1 MRGRILDPLGNE
13 RGASI
18 VLVSLMM
25 AALMGMAALAID
37 VGMLYNARAEAQR
50 AADSAALAGAG
61 SLLVTAQEERAR
73 SIAIEF
79 GNANKIQGVSVE
91 LLEEDV
97 EVDVSAMTVRVT
109 ARRSAS
115 RGNAMA
121 TWFARVF
128 GVDAVDVAARATAVV
143 GSTNA
148 ATCLKPWILPDAW
161 DDIDLNGRFD
171 AGVDYYEA
179 AVTGYGS
186 NYRDGVPA
194 SNGIDPPGTTYVA
207 DFGRPIM
214 LKSGDPKKAPQ
225 PGWYYPWD
233 IPQLDGGPATG
244 GDRYRWNIA
253 NCNPSV
259 VTIGEQY
266 MIENGNMIG
275 PTRQGMDQLIT
286 QDPGAYWD
294 LGGDSIAMSGA
305 PSWEASPRIVH
316 MPLYD
321 PREEIAPGKKPVTI
335 TNVTAFFVEEMRGD
349 DVYGRFLYASGVP
362 SGSEVSGGAAL
373 KYVHLIE

>member
-1 MRGRILDPLGNE
+1 MRFRILDPLRNE

-61 SLLVTAQEERAR
+61 SLLVAPDEERAR

-79 GNANKIQGVSVE
+79 GTKNNVQGVPVE
-91 LLEEDV
+91 LLDEDV
-97 EVDVSAMTVRVT
+97 EVDVNAMTVGVT
-109 ARRSAS
+109 VRRAAS
-115 RGNAMA
+115 RGNAMT

-128 GVDAVDVAARATAVV
+128 GVDEVDVAARAAAAV

-148 ATCLKPWILPDAW
+148 ATCLMPWIVPDAW
-161 DDIDLNGRFD
+161 DDIDLNDRFD
-171 AGVDYYEA
+171 AGVDKYDPG
-179 AVTGYGS
+179 VTSYGS
-186 NYRDGVPA
+186 DYRDGVPA
-194 SNGIDPPGTTYVA
+194 SNGFDPPGTTYVA
-207 DFGRPIM
+207 DFGRPIL

-225 PGWYYPWD
+225 PGWFYPWD
-233 IPQLDGGPATG
+233 VPQADGGPAAG

-253 NCNPSV
+253 NCNPTL
-259 VTIGEQY
+259 VTLGEQY

-275 PTRQGMDQLIT
+275 PTRQGMDELIAK
-286 QDPGAYWD
+286 DPGAYWD
-294 LGGDSIAMSGA
+294 LAGDSVAMSAA
-305 PSWEASPRIVH
+305 PAWEGSPRIVY

-321 PREEIAPGKKPVTI
+321 PREEIGPGKKPVTI
-335 TNVTAFFVEEMRGD
+335 TTVTAFFIEEMRGNE
-349 DVYGRFLYASGVP
+349 VFGRFLYPSGVP
-362 SGSEVSGGAAL
+362 GGIEVSGGAAL